1 MRVALIGTRGIPAS
15 HGGFETCM
23 EEIGW
28 RLAKRGHQVAVYSKY
43 QGYDKKEYRG
53 MKIVFIPR
61 IPLKGFET
69 LFASFL
75 AVIHALVFCR
85 YDFHMVFDNANAPVL
100 LLLKLFNKNYSI
112 NTDGLGWKRD
122 KWGFWAKKYYKWTE
136 SACVKFS
143 KNIVSDSLEIQKYYA
158 VSYNATTTMI
168 AYGANIPD
176 KHSEDEIQ
184 AVLTE
189 FGLKKL
195 KYILQV
201 TRFEPENNPLLTLQ
215 AFSKIKFEDKK
226 MLLIGKVLTQTSYG
240 QKIIKEREI
249 NSNIILPG
257 SLYDKKKLEILWTN
271 SLCYIHGNQI
281 GGTNPALLQAMAAQ
295 RPILA
300 RDCVFNREVLSEF
313 GYFYDSNISSLQ
325 KQLVLIIGNMHQAEA
340 KASQA
345 FKRVKQYYDWDR
357 ITDQYESYFK
367 SINGKIQS

>member
-1 MRVALIGTRGIPAS
+1 
-15 HGGFETCM
+15 M